1 MYFIS
6 YTEGIA
12 FSGAI
17 RPRFLQNPNASKHVW
32 CTNANYFFLYNE
44 STPFNKT
51 FLQNNVMWHHGEFI
65 DRVCYG
71 CTTLD
76 KVNVGF
82 MLFND
87 AFFYYWRGL
96 TGAANI
102 HYAIQIY
109 GGPFQP
115 HDPFKPK
122 TTVDSCHVGLIIF
135 NPYENFGHFILDFM
149 CGLMFIPDE
158 VFEEGK
164 VLSPKLN
171 QPMDI
176 VLRWIG
182 ILGYGDKIE
191 FKEFAD
197 TEQVLCDKLYICT
210 HYIEAFGYANK
221 GLPMMRHKFYDKF
234 NLHNQIPT
242 RFVVINKESHKRR
255 ILNMDELVNNLT
267 LHTKLPDGEKWVVE
281 KYDFTNLTNNVMIY
295 STIKCL
301 VSPCGSHLYN
311 AVVMHEFTGMLILCG
326 NLIDNCNAQMTAA
339 LGIMNIQVGHRVIPH
354 DGEVKNP
361 YDAERCAKCAQR
373 LIEALENK
381 KFNDMKDLEQI
392 DNMKYFN

>member
-1 MYFIS
+1 
-6 YTEGIA
+6 
-12 FSGAI
+12 
-17 RPRFLQNPNASKHVW
+17 
-32 CTNANYFFLYNE
+32 
-44 STPFNKT
+44 
-51 FLQNNVMWHHGEFI
+51 
-65 DRVCYG
+65 
-71 CTTLD
+71 
-76 KVNVGF
+76 
-82 MLFND
+82 
-87 AFFYYWRGL
+87 
-96 TGAANI
+96 
-102 HYAIQIY
+102 
-109 GGPFQP
+109 
-115 HDPFKPK
+115 
-122 TTVDSCHVGLIIF
+122 
-135 NPYENFGHFILDFM
+135 
-149 CGLMFIPDE
+149 
-158 VFEEGK
+158 
-164 VLSPKLN
+164 
-171 QPMDI
+171 
-176 VLRWIG
+176 
-182 ILGYGDKIE
+182 
-191 FKEFAD
+191 
-197 TEQVLCDKLYICT
+197 
-210 HYIEAFGYANK
+210 
-221 GLPMMRHKFYDKF
+221 MMRHKFYDKF